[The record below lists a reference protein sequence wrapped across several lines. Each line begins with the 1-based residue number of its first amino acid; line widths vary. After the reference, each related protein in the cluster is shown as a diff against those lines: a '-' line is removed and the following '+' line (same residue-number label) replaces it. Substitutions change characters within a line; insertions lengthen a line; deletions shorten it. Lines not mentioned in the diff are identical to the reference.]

1 MPSTTANWHW
11 KNKNV
16 TRWAKEWFE
25 RELTSIT
32 IKGEKDGESVTISEI
47 KEVDGDV
54 ELGQRKSK
62 SVYAWLPMEEM
73 LIDEDARLITI
84 FDCKIDIAWEGVA
97 SDGTEVKGRVVVP
110 EVSHEIT
117 VDRLS
122 DYVVCGSSIKPRVY
136 SKKKQYDWTL
146 DTTSSSPVDAIY
158 ALAKSK
164 LPTALEVKFAEFAS
178 AIIDTHGKDLTVSTE
193 PSRSATPVGTT
204 AASAA
209 NSTPS
214 TSTTTPPVPAKPAK
228 KAEQKKSLSTVPVTV
243 EADFMAAASDLFKT
257 FTDEKELCRWAG
269 QDAQV
274 CFRYPYCRPAL
285 IFRTFVFVDQ

>member
-1 MPSTTANWHW
+1 
-11 KNKNV
+11 
-16 TRWAKEWFE
+16 
-25 RELTSIT
+25 
-32 IKGEKDGESVTISEI
+32 
-47 KEVDGDV
+47 
-54 ELGQRKSK
+54 
-62 SVYAWLPMEEM
+62 
-73 LIDEDARLITI
+73 
-84 FDCKIDIAWEGVA
+84 
-97 SDGTEVKGRVVVP
+97 
-110 EVSHEIT
+110 
-117 VDRLS
+117 
-122 DYVVCGSSIKPRVY
+122 
-136 SKKKQYDWTL
+136 
-146 DTTSSSPVDAIY
+146 VDAIY

-274 CFRYPYCRPAL
+274 CLDIHIVNQR
-285 IFRTFVFVDQ
+285 